1 MCVALPGTVLSVNG
15 NHARVGFHGNEIDA
29 QAGLVTVKPGDRVLV
44 HAGCILQKVTQD
56 EAEEMERLFED
67 LQEAAGTSHV

>member
-15 NHARVGFHGNEIDA
+15 NRAKVGFHGNEIDA

-44 HAGCILQKVTQD
+44 HAGCIIQTMPEEQAD
-56 EAEEMERLFED
+56 EVEEMFRLIED
-67 LQEAAGTSHV
+67 L

>member
-44 HAGCILQKVTQD
+44 HAGCIIQTMREEQAD
-56 EAEEMERLFED
+56 EVEEMFRLIED
-67 LQEAAGTSHV
+67 F